1 MGMEPG
7 VEGATL
13 ETWESDAAASQQFLG
28 KIPHA
33 TRRRT
38 LWADQP
44 PWGWQRAPRA
54 HPNVMADPPLRRFVI
69 QGLTREGKPFRPSDW
84 DERLAGVMS
93 TFRPGG
99 SVGGP
104 GAHIGYSPWCVPRIV
119 DGVRSVIVDEA
130 VRALEPMAW
139 DFVTNFARDNELV
152 TLELPAETPTEAE
165 A

>member
-1 MGMEPG
+1 MEPA

-13 ETWESDAAASQQFLG
+13 ETWEDGVAASQQFPG

-38 LWADQP
+38 LWADHP

-54 HPNVMADPPLRRFVI
+54 HSTAMAVSPTRRLVI
-69 QGLTREGKPFRPSDW
+69 QGLTRDGKPFRPSDW

-99 SVGGP
+99 SAGGP

-152 TLELPAETPTEAE
+152 TRELPAEGSTEDE
-165 A
+165 T